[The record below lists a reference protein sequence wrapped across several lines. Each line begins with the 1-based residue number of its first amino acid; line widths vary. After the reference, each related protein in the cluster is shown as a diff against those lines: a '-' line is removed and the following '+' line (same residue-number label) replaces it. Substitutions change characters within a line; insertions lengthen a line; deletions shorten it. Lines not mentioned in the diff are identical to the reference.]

1 MQAPIDFS
9 FAQQLS
15 QYGIAGILGAILLIT
30 YLRQNKRLTQI
41 ENRQYEIMEKH
52 TEDYVKLM
60 EDYSNRIRE
69 ITEAISKM
77 TECLRVVLSNKNTK

>member
-1 MQAPIDFS
+1 MQAPMDFS
-9 FAQQLS
+9 LAEHLS

-52 TEDYVKLM
+52 TDDYVKLM
-60 EDYSNRIRE
+60 EEYSNRIRE

-77 TECLRVVLSNKNTK
+77 TECLRVVLNNKNPK